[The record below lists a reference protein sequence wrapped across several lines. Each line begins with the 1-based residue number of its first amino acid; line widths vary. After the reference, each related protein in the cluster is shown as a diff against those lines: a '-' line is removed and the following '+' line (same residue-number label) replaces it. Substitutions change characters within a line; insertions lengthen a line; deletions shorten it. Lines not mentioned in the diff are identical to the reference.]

1 MKFLYGGTLSE
12 EDRERLQEAAPC
24 AAIESVGD
32 RDEALEA
39 VTDAEAYV
47 PGPWD
52 AEILAAAAAL
62 RWVQFRS
69 AGVGRRLLP
78 ELAATDIL
86 ITNASGVYG
95 VPMAEHALALM
106 FAFSRGL
113 NVLARAEGAWREH
126 RGQVHSS
133 LRELNGATLGI
144 LGYGGVGRATAQRG
158 AALGMRV
165 MAVRRRPQPDEFA
178 DEVWGTDRLDDML
191 READYLLVSCALTD
205 ETRGIIGARE
215 LGLMKPNAVVVNVAR
230 GAVIDEEALIEALR
244 DGAIA
249 GAGLDVA
256 EEEPL
261 PDESP
266 LWSMENAIITPHC
279 SGASPKTHG
288 RLMDLIA
295 ENLRRYAAGELLL
308 NAVDLEAGY

>member
-1 MKFLYGGTLSE
+1 MKFLYGGTLSD
-12 EDRERLQEAAPC
+12 EDRERLQDAAPS
-24 AAIESVGD
+24 AVIESVED
-32 RDEALEA
+32 RDEALQA
-39 VTDAEAYV
+39 ITDAEAYV

-52 AEILAAAAAL
+52 AELLAAASAL

-78 ELAATDIL
+78 ELEGADIL

-113 NVLARAEGAWREH
+113 NVLARAEGGWRES
-126 RGQVHSS
+126 RKKVGSS

-165 MAVRRRPQPDEFA
+165 LAVRRRPEPDEFA

-215 LGLMKPNAVVVNVAR
+215 LELMKPTAVVVNVAR
-230 GAVIDEEALIEALR
+230 GAVIDEEALTEALR
-244 DGAIA
+244 HGAIA

-261 PDESP
+261 PDDSP
-266 LWSMENAIITPHC
+266 LWRMKNVIITPHC
-279 SGASPKTHG
+279 SGASPKTHE
-288 RLMDLIA
+288 RLMGLIA
-295 ENLRRYAAGELLL
+295 ENLGRYAAGEPLL
-308 NAVDLEAGY
+308 NVVDLEAGY